1 MLLFLLVLFVGHLC
15 CHSHNYVLF
24 LTKQIFLG
32 KWCAVKK
39 KKKFF
44 LSFTIIVLV
53 LYSTIIKIKIM
64 RDIVVA
70 FL

>member
-1 MLLFLLVLFVGHLC
+1 MVCSKKQNKKQNKFV
-15 CHSHNYVLF
+15 
-24 LTKQIFLG
+24 
-32 KWCAVKK
+32 
-39 KKKFF
+39 
-44 LSFTIIVLV
+44 SFTIIVLV